1 MSSSSEEIVRELGS
15 QGVVACRNISVRSQA
30 GERRNT
36 STFILTFH
44 TTTVPKHIHVADFL
58 RVHVAVCIP
67 NPLRC
72 FICQKFG
79 HAQNNCKCQ
88 KVCACCST
96 AGHDSKDC
104 SNELKCANCDGDHAA
119 FSKEC
124 PSWLR
129 EKKLQQV
136 KAKSGLSFV
145 EARKIVQ
152 SQAASRSRQS
162 FAATASTR
170 VQPAITQTS
179 CVGTQTDLTWPDSQ
193 RASSSQYF

>member
-129 EKKLQQV
+129 EKKCS
-136 KAKSGLSFV
+136 KSRPRAGCLLLRLGRLFSHRQK
-145 EARKIVQ
+145 RKVL
-152 SQAASRSRQS
+152 
-162 FAATASTR
+162 
-170 VQPAITQTS
+170 
-179 CVGTQTDLTWPDSQ
+179 C
-193 RASSSQYF
+193 SSSICKSATCSYTDHLC